1 MMLKLIAIHK
11 NAAFFDVCSF
21 IFCVSYCFISLKSVH
36 LQRLNI

>member
-1 MMLKLIAIHK
+1 MVLKLIAIHK
-11 NAAFFDVCSF
+11 KCSVFDVFSF